1 MGSVPGSGRS
11 PGVGNGN
18 LLQCLC
24 LENYVDREAW
34 WGTVHSCLKESD
46 TPPPPHTHTHTI
58 LRKSPNKLFSQHS
71 IKTDQILYSH
81 VAHIIL
87 EKTEFEKISGI

>member
-1 MGSVPGSGRS
+1 MATYSNVFAWKITWTEKPGGVQSVHVSKS
-11 PGVGNGN
+11 
-18 LLQCLC
+18 Q
-24 LENYVDREAW
+24 
-34 WGTVHSCLKESD
+34 
-46 TPPPPHTHTHTI
+46 TPPPPHTHTYHLTE
-58 LRKSPNKLFSQHS
+58 KPKLFSQHS

>member
-46 TPPPPHTHTHTI
+46 TPPTTHTHIPSYGKAQT
-58 LRKSPNKLFSQHS
+58 NFSASTVLKQTKFS
-71 IKTDQILYSH
+71 TLM
-81 VAHIIL
+81 
-87 EKTEFEKISGI
+87 